1 MLASNLGIT
10 LSVLNNAAL
19 LRGGGGRRS
28 NGQDAVWTPSFL
40 AGKPALL
47 FLLFSLR
54 GMGWS
59 GGVLWK
65 PHSSD
70 GKGIAKL
77 HTYLVLDDATE
88 FSFSRQQKRSPVK
101 ELFVLR
107 FVLFL
112 LLCMLCV
119 WVYILCMYVQC
130 MFRFLLE
137 VLDSLELKFQ
147 AIVSCLTCVLG
158 TALGSFARAGWTLN
172 S

>member
-10 LSVLNNAAL
+10 LSVANNAAL
-19 LRGGGGRRS
+19 LRGGGWREREGGGN

-59 GGVLWK
+59 GGVPWK

-77 HTYLVLDDATE
+77 HTYLVLDDATA
-88 FSFSRQQKRSPVK
+88 FSFSRQQKRNPVK

-112 LLCMLCV
+112 VLCMLCV
-119 WVYILCMYVQC
+119 WVSTLCMYVQC

-158 TALGSFARAGWTLN
+158 TALGSFARAV
-172 S
+172 